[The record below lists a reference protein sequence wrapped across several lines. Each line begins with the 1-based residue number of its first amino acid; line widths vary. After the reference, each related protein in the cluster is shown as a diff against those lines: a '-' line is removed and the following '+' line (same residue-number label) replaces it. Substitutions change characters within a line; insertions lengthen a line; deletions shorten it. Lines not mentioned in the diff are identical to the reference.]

1 MYYKESTKETPIV
14 SLNSEK
20 GVLLI
25 DGNCESEKPDEFFT
39 EITDW
44 INNYSKKP
52 QETTTLT
59 INLGGINISS
69 SKYLLNIIYQLEAL
83 HKENFKVRIRWVY
96 KNGEDGNYELGKDY
110 DEMVSFPFEFIETVE
125 NFVSNI

>member
-1 MYYKESTKETPIV
+1 MYYRESTKETPII

-25 DGNCESEKPDEFFT
+25 DGNCESETPEEFFT
-39 EITDW
+39 DITDW
-44 INNYSKKP
+44 IKNYSKSP
-52 QETTTLT
+52 RETTTLT

-69 SKYLLNIIYQLEAL
+69 SKYLLNIIYQLEEL
-83 HKENFKVRIRWVY
+83 HKKKFKVRIRWVY

-110 DEMVSFPFEFIETVE
+110 NEMVTIPFEFIETVE

>member
-1 MYYKESTKETPIV
+1 MYYRESTKKTPII

-25 DGNCESEKPDEFFT
+25 DGNCESETPEEFFT
-39 EITDW
+39 DITDW
-44 INNYSKKP
+44 IKNYSKNP
-52 QETTTLT
+52 RETTTLT

-69 SKYLLNIIYQLEAL
+69 SKYLLNIIYQLEEL
-83 HKENFKVRIRWVY
+83 HKKKFKVRIRWVY

-110 DEMVSFPFEFIETVE
+110 NEMVTIPFEFIETVE

>member
-25 DGNCESEKPDEFFT
+25 DGNCESETPDEFFT

-59 INLGGINISS
+59 INLGAINISS

>member
-1 MYYKESTKETPIV
+1 LYYKESTKETPIV

-25 DGNCESEKPDEFFT
+25 DGNCESETPDEFFT

>member
-25 DGNCESEKPDEFFT
+25 DGNCESETPDEFFT

>member
-1 MYYKESTKETPIV
+1 MEQW
-14 SLNSEK
+14 N
-20 GVLLI
+20 
-25 DGNCESEKPDEFFT
+25 
-39 EITDW
+39 
-44 INNYSKKP
+44 
-52 QETTTLT
+52 ETTTLT

-110 DEMVSFPFEFIETVE
+110 DEMVSIPFEFIETVE

>member
-25 DGNCESEKPDEFFT
+25 HGNCESETPDEFFT

>member
-25 DGNCESEKPDEFFT
+25 DGNCESETPDEFFT
-39 EITDW
+39 EITDL
-44 INNYSKKP
+44 INNYSRKP
-52 QETTTLT
+52 HETTTLT

-110 DEMVSFPFEFIETVE
+110 DEMVSLPFEFIESVE

>member
-25 DGNCESEKPDEFFT
+25 DGNCESETPDEFFT

-125 NFVSNI
+125 NFVSNL

>member
-25 DGNCESEKPDEFFT
+25 DGNCELETPDEFFS

>member
-25 DGNCESEKPDEFFT
+25 DGNCESETPDKFFN
-39 EITDW
+39 EITEW
-44 INNYSKKP
+44 ISNYSKKP
-52 QETTTLT
+52 QETTILT

-69 SKYLLNIIYQLEAL
+69 SKYLLNIIYQLEAIY
-83 HKENFKVRIRWVY
+83 KENFKVSIRWVY

-110 DEMVSFPFEFIETVE
+110 DEMVSIPFKFIETVE
-125 NFVSNI
+125 NFVSKI

>member
-25 DGNCESEKPDEFFT
+25 DGNCESETPDEFFT

-59 INLGGINISS
+59 INLGAINISS

-83 HKENFKVRIRWVY
+83 HKKNFKVRIRWVY

>member
-1 MYYKESTKETPIV
+1 MYYRESTKETPII

-25 DGNCESEKPDEFFT
+25 DGNCESESPEDFFT
-39 EITDW
+39 DITDW
-44 INNYSKKP
+44 INNYSKNP
-52 QETTTLT
+52 QATTTLT
-59 INLGGINISS
+59 INLGRINISS
-69 SKYLLNIIYQLEAL
+69 SKYLLNIIYQLEDL
-83 HKENFKVRIRWVY
+83 YIKKFKVRIRWVY

-110 DEMVSFPFEFIETVE
+110 NEMVTIPFEFIETVE

>member
-1 MYYKESTKETPIV
+1 MYYKEPTKETPLI
-14 SLNSEK
+14 SFNSDK

-25 DGNCESEKPDEFFT
+25 DGDFLSESPESFFN
-39 EITDW
+39 EISSW
-44 INNYSKKP
+44 INNYSKNPSNK
-52 QETTTLT
+52 TTLT

-69 SKYLLNIIYQLEAL
+69 STFLLNIIYPLEAL
-83 HKENFKVRIRWVY
+83 PKNSFPVNIRWVY

-110 DEMVSFPFEFIETVE
+110 DEMVSIPFEFIETVE

>member
-1 MYYKESTKETPIV
+1 LYYKESTKETPIV

-25 DGNCESEKPDEFFT
+25 DGNCELETPDEFFT

-52 QETTTLT
+52 QETTILT
-59 INLGGINISS
+59 INLGVINISS

>member
-25 DGNCESEKPDEFFT
+25 DGNCESETPDEFFT

-110 DEMVSFPFEFIETVE
+110 DEMDSFPFEFIETVE

>member
-25 DGNCESEKPDEFFT
+25 DGNCESETPHEFFT

-59 INLGGINISS
+59 INLRGINIQN
-69 SKYLLNIIYQLEAL
+69 LLLC
-83 HKENFKVRIRWVY
+83 
-96 KNGEDGNYELGKDY
+96 
-110 DEMVSFPFEFIETVE
+110 SFYCI
-125 NFVSNI
+125 

>member
-1 MYYKESTKETPIV
+1 MYFKESTKETPIV

-25 DGNCESEKPDEFFT
+25 DGNCESETPDEFFT

>member
-25 DGNCESEKPDEFFT
+25 DGNCESETPDEFFT

-52 QETTTLT
+52 QETTILT

-83 HKENFKVRIRWVY
+83 HKENFKVRIRWVF

-125 NFVSNI
+125 NFVSNL

>member
-1 MYYKESTKETPIV
+1 MYYKESTKETPVV

-25 DGNCESEKPDEFFT
+25 DGNCESETPDEFFT

>member
-1 MYYKESTKETPIV
+1 MTPSPFLSIL
-14 SLNSEK
+14 SN
-20 GVLLI
+20 
-25 DGNCESEKPDEFFT
+25 DEFFT

-83 HKENFKVRIRWVY
+83 HKENYKVRIRWVY

>member
-25 DGNCESEKPDEFFT
+25 DGNCELESPDEFFS

-52 QETTTLT
+52 QETTILT

>member
-25 DGNCESEKPDEFFT
+25 DGNCESETPDEFFT

-52 QETTTLT
+52 QETTILT

>member
-1 MYYKESTKETPIV
+1 LYYKESTKETPIV

-25 DGNCESEKPDEFFT
+25 DGNCESETPDEFFT
-39 EITDW
+39 EISDW

>member
-25 DGNCESEKPDEFFT
+25 DGNCESETPDEFFT

-83 HKENFKVRIRWVY
+83 YKENFKVRIRWVY

>member
-25 DGNCESEKPDEFFT
+25 DGNCESETPHEFFT

-59 INLGGINISS
+59 INLRGINISS

-83 HKENFKVRIRWVY
+83 YKENFKVRIRWVY

>member
-25 DGNCESEKPDEFFT
+25 DGNCESETPHEFFT

-59 INLGGINISS
+59 INLGAINISS

-83 HKENFKVRIRWVY
+83 HKENYKVRIRWVY

>member
-1 MYYKESTKETPIV
+1 LYYKESTKETPIV

-25 DGNCESEKPDEFFT
+25 DGNCESETPDEFFT

-52 QETTTLT
+52 QETTILT
-59 INLGGINISS
+59 INLGVINISS

>member
-1 MYYKESTKETPIV
+1 MYYKESTEETPIV

-25 DGNCESEKPDEFFT
+25 DGNCESETTEEFFSN
-39 EITDW
+39 ITDW
-44 INNYSKKP
+44 IINYSKNP

-69 SKYLLNIIYQLEAL
+69 SKYLLNIIYQLEEL
-83 HKENFKVRIRWVY
+83 HKKKFKVRIRWVY

-110 DEMVSFPFEFIETVE
+110 NEMVSIPFEFIETVE

>member
-25 DGNCESEKPDEFFT
+25 DGNCESETPEEFFT
-39 EITDW
+39 DITDW
-44 INNYSKKP
+44 IKNYSKNP
-52 QETTTLT
+52 RETTTLT

-69 SKYLLNIIYQLEAL
+69 SKYLLNIIYQLEEL
-83 HKENFKVRIRWVY
+83 HKKKFKVRIRWVY

-110 DEMVSFPFEFIETVE
+110 NEMVTIPFEFIETVE

>member
-25 DGNCESEKPDEFFT
+25 DGNCESETPDEFFT

-52 QETTTLT
+52 QETTILT

-83 HKENFKVRIRWVY
+83 HKENFKVRIRWVF

>member
-25 DGNCESEKPDEFFT
+25 DGNCELEKPDEFFS

>member
-25 DGNCESEKPDEFFT
+25 DGNCESETPDEFFT
-39 EITDW
+39 EISDW

>member
-25 DGNCESEKPDEFFT
+25 DGNCESESPEDFFT
-39 EITDW
+39 EVTDW
-44 INNYSKKP
+44 INNYSKNP
-52 QETTTLT
+52 QATTTLT
-59 INLGGINISS
+59 INLGRINISS
-69 SKYLLNIIYQLEAL
+69 SKYLLNIIYQLEDL
-83 HKENFKVRIRWVY
+83 YIKKFKVRIRWVY

-110 DEMVSFPFEFIETVE
+110 NEMVTIPFEFIETVE
-125 NFVSNI
+125 NFVSKI

>member
-25 DGNCESEKPDEFFT
+25 DGNCELESPDEFFS

>member
-25 DGNCESEKPDEFFT
+25 DGNCESETPDEFFT

-52 QETTTLT
+52 QETTILT
-59 INLGGINISS
+59 INLGVINISS

>member
-25 DGNCESEKPDEFFT
+25 DGNCESESPEDFFT
-39 EITDW
+39 DITDW
-44 INNYSKKP
+44 INNYSKNP
-52 QETTTLT
+52 HATTTLT
-59 INLGGINISS
+59 INLGRINISS
-69 SKYLLNIIYQLEAL
+69 SKYLLNIIYQLEDL
-83 HKENFKVRIRWVY
+83 YIKKFKVRIRWVY

-110 DEMVSFPFEFIETVE
+110 NEMVSIPFEFIETVE

>member
-25 DGNCESEKPDEFFT
+25 DGNCESESPDEFFT

-44 INNYSKKP
+44 INNYSNNPK
-52 QETTTLT
+52 ETTTLT

-110 DEMVSFPFEFIETVE
+110 DEMVSIPFEFIETVE

>member
-25 DGNCESEKPDEFFT
+25 DGNCESETPDEFFT
-39 EITDW
+39 EITEW

>member
-25 DGNCESEKPDEFFT
+25 DGNCESETPDEFFT

-96 KNGEDGNYELGKDY
+96 KYGEDGNYELGKDY